1 MMILDHLSITAR
13 TKHKYCTMYMC
24 TQYQTVDVRIT
35 YTAVFISTSFH
46 NNQSV
51 IIIII
56 IIRKGYTKR
65 QPIFPRQTEGN

>member
-1 MMILDHLSITAR
+1 MMMILDHLSITAR

-24 TQYQTVDVRIT
+24 TQYQTVDVRKLT
-35 YTAVFISTSFH
+35 QLFSTSFH
-46 NNQSV
+46 NSQSV

-65 QPIFPRQTEGN
+65 QPILPRQTEGN